1 MRRLE
6 TLPDDQ
12 RAVLAL
18 LLRQGRRYDDLAQL
32 LRLDGAAVRRRAH
45 DALRALGP
53 DETPGLDPARRDE
66 IADYLLGQQ
75 GDEQRTAT
83 HGLLEGSAAGRAWAR
98 VVADEL
104 RELAGDRLPPIPSDG
119 RGDGAP
125 APASAPPAAEA
136 AATPLDK
143 PAATAAAPP
152 EHRPARPRSSRR
164 RTTLVIGAV
173 ALAAVAVA
181 LVVVLQGGNDDT
193 RPATTTART
202 SPTQP
207 RAQIEAQV
215 NLLPPSSRTRLR
227 AVGVVLVQRVQSQ
240 RQIVAV
246 VQGLPQSKR
255 GSYGIWLYTGPGK
268 AQWLGRF
275 ATRDSRGR
283 LLARGLL
290 PVPIA
295 AYREVLITREVRGN
309 PVRPGPVFLRGPIQ
323 AAAGG
328 G

>member
-83 HGLLEGSAAGRAWAR
+83 HGLLEGSAAGRA
-98 VVADEL
+98 
-104 RELAGDRLPPIPSDG
+104 GDRLPPFPSDG
-119 RGDGAP
+119 RGAGAP

-136 AATPLDK
+136 AATPLDER
-143 PAATAAAPP
+143 ATAAAPP